1 MTFLNPLYLLGITA
15 GIIPF
20 LIHLLYRR
28 RLKVIE
34 FSSLEFLKRIEG
46 RKTRWFRIRE
56 MLLLILRCLAVVLL
70 ALAISRPVLKSTGFG
85 SLSSHARASSVFI
98 LDNSYSMGRME
109 KGKSSFSRAKTIA
122 EEILKLMDKGDDA
135 SLILVSDISRP
146 VFENPVHDKHLLRG
160 AIMDAALS
168 ARGTDFRPSLE
179 TAMAMLQSSRNLNRE
194 VYLFTD
200 MQRSGFESFS
210 RGGVQG
216 SKGKR
221 LYVFDSSARRGGY
234 NIALENLVLA
244 DPLLFQGG
252 RVEFIATLRNYSQRD
267 VNVSLLSRLDGR
279 EMGVKEVS
287 IPATSSRTVE
297 LAFSVEERGLH
308 YLRAEIGK
316 DDLTA
321 DNSRLISFKIPGE
334 VKVALILDKPLAK
347 RGYVETALSPQK
359 GLSMFNPKTF
369 SKGEL
374 SSINLKDYSVI
385 ALLGIKSVTSAD
397 VLRLTNFVQ
406 KGGGLVIALGPSAD
420 IHFYNSVLLPKL
432 TSAKLRQGQPVTKD
446 KTFFLR
452 VTYSD
457 NTHPIFSQFRDNDK
471 GDLSIA
477 RVYNR
482 LVCTGTSGVIARFS
496 DGTPFIV
503 VSKAGKGKVILSA
516 IPFDGS
522 FSDLPL
528 KAIYVP
534 LIHRIFRYPSLGEE
548 RDYNVNVGERL
559 SLPISGLEGI
569 ICKPPDGRPVRI
581 RPRIRSGRMYAEYE
595 DTEEPG
601 TYTMGISDSILAY
614 FAVNPVSKE
623 SDVSRAEED
632 EVRALLAELRPK
644 FLGRGEKPGS
654 SIFDVRLG
662 VELTNPLII
671 LVLMVL
677 IAEMFIAGRWRRT
690 VAPEM

>member
-1 MTFLNPLYLLGITA
+1 MTFLNPLFLLGVTA

-70 ALAISRPVLKSTGFG
+70 AIAISRPILKSTSFG

-98 LDNSYSMGRME
+98 LDNSYSMGRVG
-109 KGKSSFSRAKTIA
+109 KGKSSFSRAKTTA
-122 EEILKLMDKGDDA
+122 EEILKLMDKGDEA
-135 SLILVSDISRP
+135 SLILASDISRL
-146 VFENPVHDKHLLRG
+146 VFENPVHDKHLLRS
-160 AIMDAALS
+160 AIMDAELS
-168 ARGTDFRPSLE
+168 ARYTDFRPSLE
-179 TAMAMLQSSRNLNRE
+179 IAMTMLQGSRNLNRE

-200 MQRSGFESFS
+200 MQRSGFESLS
-210 RGGVQG
+210 RGGIHG
-216 SKGKR
+216 GKGKR
-221 LYVFDSSARRGGY
+221 LYVFDSGMTGDGL
-234 NIALENLVLA
+234 NVALEALVLT
-244 DPLLFQGG
+244 DPLIFERG
-252 RVEFIATLRNYSQRD
+252 RVEFIATLRNYSPRD
-267 VNVSLLSRLDGR
+267 VNVSLHSRLDGR
-279 EMGVKEVS
+279 EMGVKEVP

-297 LAFSVEERGLH
+297 LAFSVEEPGLH
-308 YLRAEIGK
+308 HLRVEIGR

-321 DNSRLISFKIPGE
+321 DNYRFTSFDIPGE
-334 VKVALILDKPLAK
+334 IKVALISDRRPTK

-374 SSINLKDYSVI
+374 PSIDLKDYSVI
-385 ALLGIKSVTSAD
+385 ALLGVSSLTSAD

-406 KGGGLVIALGPSAD
+406 KGGGLFMALGPSAD

-432 TSAKLRQGQPVTKD
+432 SSARVRQGQPATKD

-452 VTYSD
+452 ITYSD
-457 NTHPIFSQFRDNDK
+457 YTHPVFSQFKDKDK

-496 DGTPFIV
+496 DGTPFIIE
-503 VSKAGKGKVILSA
+503 SSAGKGKVFLST
-516 IPFDGS
+516 IPLDGS
-522 FSDLPL
+522 SSDLPL

-548 RDYNVNVGERL
+548 GDYNVNVGERL
-559 SLPISGLEGI
+559 SLSVSGLEGI
-569 ICKPPDGRPVRI
+569 VCKPPDGRPVRI
-581 RPRIRSGRMYAEYE
+581 KPRVRSGRMYAEYE
-595 DTEEPG
+595 DTEKPG
-601 TYTMGISDSILAY
+601 IYTMAVSDSNLAY

-623 SDVSRAEED
+623 SDVSRAEEE
-632 EVRALLAELRPK
+632 EVRALLAELSPQ

-671 LVLMVL
+671 LVLIVL
-677 IAEMFIAGRWRRT
+677 VAEMFIAGRWRGT
-690 VAPEM
+690 AAPGM

>member
-1 MTFLNPLYLLGITA
+1 MTFLNPLYLLGVTA

-46 RKTRWFRIRE
+46 RKTRWFRVRE
-56 MLLLILRCLAVVLL
+56 ILLLILRCLAVILL
-70 ALAISRPVLKSTGFG
+70 AIAISRPVLRSSVFG

-98 LDNSYSMGRME
+98 MDNSYSMGRLGNGE
-109 KGKSSFSRAKTIA
+109 SSFSRAKTIA
-122 EEILKLMDKGDDA
+122 EEILRLMDKGDEA
-135 SLILVSDISRP
+135 SLILASDISKP
-146 VFENPVHDKHLLRG
+146 VFESPVHDKHLLRS
-160 AIMDAALS
+160 AIRDAELS
-168 ARGTDFRPSLE
+168 ARFTDFRPSLE
-179 TAMAMLQSSRNLNRE
+179 TAMAILQGSKNLNRE

-210 RGGVQG
+210 RGGIQG

-221 LYVFDSSARRGGY
+221 LYVFDSSVSGGGY
-234 NIALENLVLA
+234 NIALEKLVLA
-244 DPLLFQGG
+244 DPLLFEGG
-252 RVEFIATLRNYSQRD
+252 RVEFIATLRNYSPRD

-297 LAFSVEERGLH
+297 LAFSVEEPGLH
-308 YLRAEIGK
+308 YLRVEIGK
-316 DDLTA
+316 DNLIA
-321 DNSRLISFKIPGE
+321 DNHRFTSFKIPGE
-334 VKVALILDKPLAK
+334 VKVALIKNKPPTR

-359 GLSMFNPKTF
+359 GLSMFNPETF
-369 SKGEL
+369 SKGEFP
-374 SSINLKDYSVI
+374 SIDLKDYSVV
-385 ALLGIKSVTSAD
+385 ALLNIRSLTSAD

-406 KGGGLVIALGPSAD
+406 KGGGLFIALGPSAD
-420 IHFYNSVLLPKL
+420 LHFYNSVLLPKL
-432 TSAKLRQGQPVTKD
+432 TSARLRQGQPAKKD

-452 VTYSD
+452 VAYSD
-457 NTHPIFSQFRDNDK
+457 NIHPIFSQFRDKDK

-482 LVCTGTSGVIARFS
+482 LVCTGTSSAISRFS

-503 VSKAGKGKVILSA
+503 ESTAGRGKVILST

-534 LIHRIFRYPSLGEE
+534 LVHRIFRYPSLGEE
-548 RDYNVNVGERL
+548 GDYNVDVGQRL

-569 ICKPPDGRPVRI
+569 MCKPPGGRPIRI
-581 RPRIRSGRMYAEYE
+581 KPRIRSGRMYAEYE
-595 DTEEPG
+595 NTEEPG
-601 TYTMGISDSILAY
+601 IYTMAVSDSSLAY

-623 SDVSRAEED
+623 SDVSRAEKD
-632 EVRALLAELRPK
+632 EVRALLAELNPQ
-644 FLGRGEKPGS
+644 FLGRGGKPGS

-677 IAEMFIAGRWRRT
+677 IAEMFIAGRWRG
-690 VAPEM
+690 VQAPGM